1 MATMKGSDWTS
12 ASNFLLRKQERHCGL
27 TIVPEGNALDA
38 LRGDY
43 QRMLEDGLLLEDTES
58 FDLLMVKCK
67 KIQEQVKRLSAIED
81 KT

>member
-1 MATMKGSDWTS
+1 VVHLANVKNNQRRFAPTPAHITGITGPLHR
-12 ASNFLLRKQERHCGL
+12 NTH
-27 TIVPEGNALDA
+27 DA

-43 QRMLEDGLLLEDTES
+43 QQMLKDGLLLEDAES

>member
-1 MATMKGSDWTS
+1 
-12 ASNFLLRKQERHCGL
+12 
-27 TIVPEGNALDA
+27 
-38 LRGDY
+38 
-43 QRMLEDGLLLEDTES
+43 MLEDGLLLEDAES